1 MMIVV
6 AVTVVN
12 IREELTMEQ
21 PTGPIP
27 TTLRLLI
34 RTSESSMLIDYW
46 QTSFWITL
54 LHHFGT
60 SGKSSYRSRHKLY
73 G

>member
-34 RTSESSMLIDYW
+34 RTSESSMLIDY
-46 QTSFWITL
+46 
-54 LHHFGT
+54 
-60 SGKSSYRSRHKLY
+60 
-73 G
+73 